1 MVCATVLKP
10 RYITRISWRVNLVS
24 RVRSSKA
31 TGIGFGVRAVGSSS
45 NRTTSSSIGLSGG
58 VAMAVAFDF
67 VSRYAFT
74 ANIPSLFGRSA
85 AQSVDFRVLF
95 CSTRHSD
102 SGSLFLLQL
111 LSLSFFFVLFHSLRT
126 SNSFSLLIIVA
137 AFQSFWNNARRQA
150 LDTSRFSTSCRRPI

>member
-1 MVCATVLKP
+1 MVCATVLNP

-67 VSRYAFT
+67 ISRYAF
-74 ANIPSLFGRSA
+74 AVNIPSLFARSVGC
-85 AQSVDFRVLF
+85 SVDGFSFLF
-95 CSTRHSD
+95 C
-102 SGSLFLLQL
+102 L
-111 LSLSFFFVLFHSLRT
+111 LSYGFWLPLSAKIFFFLFDSLRT
-126 SNSFSLLIIVA
+126 NNSFSLLIIVA
-137 AFQSFWNNARRQA
+137 AFQSFWNNACRQA
-150 LDTSRFSTSCRRPI
+150 PS